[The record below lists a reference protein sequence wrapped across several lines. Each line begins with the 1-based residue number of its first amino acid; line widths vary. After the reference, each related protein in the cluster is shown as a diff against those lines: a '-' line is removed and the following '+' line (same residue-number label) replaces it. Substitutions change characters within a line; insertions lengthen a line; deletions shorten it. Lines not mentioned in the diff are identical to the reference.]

1 MRSCNVKC
9 KLTFFKKVK
18 KNRPKKPEIMVKN
31 KFVADYQI
39 NASKKILFQYISTAS
54 GLEEW
59 FADEVKI
66 NEDKVFIFDFDND
79 EHHAKIASI
88 RNNSHVKFEFFD
100 PTNPEEKDHSYI
112 EFKLEENELTQTL
125 FLKVIDYSDGYDDE
139 ELEAIWEGLVGKLK
153 EIVGG

>member
-1 MRSCNVKC
+1 
-9 KLTFFKKVK
+9 
-18 KNRPKKPEIMVKN
+18 MVKN

-88 RNNSHVKFEFFD
+88 RNNSHIKFEFFD